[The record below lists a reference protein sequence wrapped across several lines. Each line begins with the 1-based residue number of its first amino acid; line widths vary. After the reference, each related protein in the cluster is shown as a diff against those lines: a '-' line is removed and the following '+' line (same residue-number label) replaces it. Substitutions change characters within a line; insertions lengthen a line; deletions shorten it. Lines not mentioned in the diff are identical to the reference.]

1 MSMELRDYISIY
13 WRQRWLIVI
22 IMIIATATT
31 WIVAASQPTRFG
43 SSQSFAI
50 NRINRDTTSDY
61 QFDGY
66 YALQAADLFS
76 QTVVS
81 WFSTPSVLQE
91 VYQQANLDPEI
102 DSLSS
107 LPSRFKVKKYSS
119 QNIVVR
125 VTERDN
131 ARLTKVTAAVKQ
143 VMEQKAAQLNQD
155 PNGKSQ
161 FTIVG
166 SAPVMAPIRPMV
178 WLASFVALILSFGL
192 SLFVAAARHYL
203 RA

>member
-1 MSMELRDYISIY
+1 MELRDYIHIY
-13 WRQRWLIVI
+13 WRQRGL
-22 IMIIATATT
+22 IIAMVVIATVTT
-31 WIVAASQPTRFG
+31 WIVSSSQPVRFG

-50 NRINRDTTSDY
+50 NRINRESTPDY

-91 VYQQANLDPEI
+91 VYQQAKLDPEI
-102 DSLSS
+102 DSLNS

-125 VTERDN
+125 VTERTSD
-131 ARLTKVTAAVKQ
+131 RLAKVTSAVKS

-166 SAPVMAPIRPMV
+166 STPVIAEVRPMV
-178 WLASFVALILSFGL
+178 WLNSLVALVLSFGL
-192 SLFVAAARHYL
+192 SLFVAAAKHYL
-203 RA
+203 RS